1 MVLVVEGAPESI
13 VRASGIINCKF
24 KRIYPSDGP
33 ICLPKL
39 QNRYIN
45 GETTFPTSWKTCY
58 NSNMAK
64 GKLSTPPGHVNLR
77 MLAEHLELSQTT
89 VSLVLNNSPSAKS
102 IPQETRDRVTEAAA
116 RLNYRPNYFARSLR
130 QSKSMSVGVL
140 APDLSEGYFTRV
152 MSGVVRELTAAHY
165 FYFTACHDWKRELI
179 EKYPRMLVERAVDGF
194 LLLNTP
200 ADQIEVPVP
209 VVAISSH
216 SAAENVTNIV
226 LDHHLA
232 VEQALTH
239 LHSLGHRRIAFMRGP
254 RAIPDS
260 EYRWESIQQVAQEMS
275 LKIDPSLV
283 IRIDSAGWSMKD
295 NYHPMAPEIGHKPMQ
310 CLLEKTRAFT
320 AIFCFNDIAAIGA
333 IRALKDAGLSV
344 PGDVSVVGFD
354 DIQSAAYSTP
364 SLTTVR
370 QPLAEMGQR
379 GAQVLLERI
388 ANREVEHPSEIVMAP
403 ELVVR
408 ESTGPAPAG
417 S

>member
-1 MVLVVEGAPESI
+1 
-13 VRASGIINCKF
+13 
-24 KRIYPSDGP
+24 
-33 ICLPKL
+33 
-39 QNRYIN
+39 
-45 GETTFPTSWKTCY
+45 
-58 NSNMAK
+58 MAK
-64 GKLSTPPGHVNLR
+64 GKMTTPPGHVNLR

-89 VSLVLNNSPSAKS
+89 VSLVLNNSPSARS
-102 IPQETRDRVTEAAA
+102 IPQETRDRVTEAAE
-116 RLNYRPNYFARSLR
+116 RRNYRPNSFARSLR
-130 QSKSMSVGVL
+130 QSTSMSVGVL

-152 MSGVVRELTAAHY
+152 MSGVVEELTAAHY
-165 FYFTACHDWKRELI
+165 FYFTACHDWNRELI

-200 ADQIEVPVP
+200 ADHIDVPVP
-209 VVAISSH
+209 VVAISAH

-226 LDHHLA
+226 LDHHKA
-232 VEQALTH
+232 VESALVH
-239 LHSLGHRRIAFMRGP
+239 LFALGHRQIAFMRGP

-260 EYRWESIQQVAQEMS
+260 EYRWESIQLVAREIG
-275 LKIDPSLV
+275 LKIDPALV

-295 NYHPMAPEIGHKPMQ
+295 NYHPMAPEIGYKPMQ
-310 CLLEKTRAFT
+310 SLLEKTRDFT

-333 IRALKDAGLSV
+333 IRALKDGGLSV

-370 QPLAEMGQR
+370 QPLTEMGRR

-388 ANREVEHPSEIVMAP
+388 ANREAEHPSEIVMAP

-408 ESTGPAPAG
+408 ESTGPARI
-417 S
+417 

>member
-1 MVLVVEGAPESI
+1 MKRLETVFPP
-13 VRASGIINCKF
+13 ASK
-24 KRIYPSDGP
+24 S
-33 ICLPKL
+33 
-39 QNRYIN
+39 
-45 GETTFPTSWKTCY
+45 CY
-58 NSNMAK
+58 NSSMAK
-64 GKLSTPPGHVNLR
+64 GKSSTPPGHVNLR

-102 IPQETRDRVTEAAA
+102 IPAETRRRVTEAAE

-152 MSGVVRELTAAHY
+152 MSGVVQELTAAHY

-179 EKYPRMLVERAVDGF
+179 EQYPRMLVERAVDGF

-200 ADQIEVPVP
+200 ADHIQVPVP
-209 VVAISSH
+209 VVAISAH
-216 SAAENVTNIV
+216 SAVENVTNIV

-239 LHSLGHRRIAFMRGP
+239 LTQLGHRKIAFMRGP

-260 EYRWESIQQVAQEMS
+260 EFRWESIQQVAREIG
-275 LKIDPSLV
+275 LKIDPAHV
-283 IRIDSAGWSMKD
+283 IRIDSAGWSMKTG
-295 NYHPMAPEIGHKPMQ
+295 YHPMAPEIGFKPMQ
-310 CLLEKTRAFT
+310 ALLEKSRDFT

-333 IRALKDAGLSV
+333 IRALKDAGFSV

-370 QPLAEMGQR
+370 QPLLEMGKR
-379 GAQVLLERI
+379 GAQVLLDRI
-388 ANREVEHPSEIVMAP
+388 ANREKEYPTEIVMEP

-408 ESTGPAPAG
+408 ESTGPAPAK

>member
-1 MVLVVEGAPESI
+1 LFCS
-13 VRASGIINCKF
+13 RTKS
-24 KRIYPSDGP
+24 
-33 ICLPKL
+33 

-45 GETTFPTSWKTCY
+45 GETLFPERGETCY

-102 IPQETRDRVTEAAA
+102 IPQETRDRVTEAAE

-152 MSGVVRELTAAHY
+152 MSGVVQELTAAHY

-200 ADQIEVPVP
+200 ADHIDVPVP
-209 VVAISSH
+209 VVAISAH
-216 SAAENVTNIV
+216 STAENVTNIV

-232 VEQALTH
+232 VEMALKH
-239 LHSLGHRRIAFMRGP
+239 LYGLGHRRIAFMRGP

-260 EYRWESIQQVAQEMS
+260 EYRWESIQQVAREIG
-275 LKIDPSLV
+275 LKIDSALV

-295 NYHPMAPEIGHKPMQ
+295 GYHPMAPEIGYKPMQ
-310 CLLEKTRAFT
+310 ALLEKTHDFT

-333 IRALKDAGLSV
+333 IRALKDAGLRV
-344 PGDVSVVGFD
+344 PEDVSVVGFD

-370 QPLAEMGQR
+370 QPLTEMGKR
-379 GAQVLLERI
+379 GAEILLERI
-388 ANREVEHPSEIVMAP
+388 ANRDKEFPSEIVMAP

-408 ESTGPAPAG
+408 ESTGKCRD
-417 S
+417 

>member
-1 MVLVVEGAPESI
+1 
-13 VRASGIINCKF
+13 
-24 KRIYPSDGP
+24 
-33 ICLPKL
+33 
-39 QNRYIN
+39 
-45 GETTFPTSWKTCY
+45 
-58 NSNMAK
+58 MAK

-152 MSGVVRELTAAHY
+152 MSGVVHELTAAHY
-165 FYFTACHDWKRELI
+165 FYFTACHDWNRELI

-209 VVAISSH
+209 VVAISAH

-232 VEQALTH
+232 IEQALTH

-254 RAIPDS
+254 HAIPDS
-260 EYRWESIQQVAQEMS
+260 EYRWESIQQVSQEMD
-275 LKIDPSLV
+275 LKIDPELV

-295 NYHPMAPEIGHKPMQ
+295 NYHPMAPEIGYKPMQ
-310 CLLEKTRAFT
+310 GLLEKTRDFT

-388 ANREVEHPSEIVMAP
+388 GKNGAEHPSEIVMAP

-408 ESTGPAPAG
+408 ESSGPSPAE

>member
-1 MVLVVEGAPESI
+1 
-13 VRASGIINCKF
+13 
-24 KRIYPSDGP
+24 
-33 ICLPKL
+33 
-39 QNRYIN
+39 
-45 GETTFPTSWKTCY
+45 
-58 NSNMAK
+58 
-64 GKLSTPPGHVNLR
+64 

-102 IPQETRDRVTEAAA
+102 IPQETRNRVTEAAE

-130 QSKSMSVGVL
+130 QSRSMSVGVL

-152 MSGVVRELTAAHY
+152 MNGVVQELTGAHY

-200 ADQIEVPVP
+200 SDQIDVPVP
-209 VVAISSH
+209 VVAISAH
-216 SAAENVTNIV
+216 SASENVTNIV

-232 VEQALTH
+232 VQQALEH
-239 LHSLGHRRIAFMRGP
+239 LYGLGHRRIAFMRGP

-260 EYRWESIQQVAQEMS
+260 EFRWEGIQQVAQEIN
-275 LKIDPSLV
+275 LKIDPALV

-295 NYHPMAPEIGHKPMQ
+295 GYHPMAPEIGYKPMKA
-310 CLLEKTRAFT
+310 LLEKTRDFT

-333 IRALKDAGLSV
+333 IRALSDAGLKV

-354 DIQSAAYSTP
+354 DILSAAYSTP

-370 QPLAEMGQR
+370 QPLTEMGKR

-388 ANREVEHPSEIVMAP
+388 ANREAPFPTDIMMAP
-403 ELVVR
+403 EFVVR
-408 ESTGPAPAG
+408 ESTGPAPTRP
-417 S
+417 